1 MDSDRMKKKKTS
13 WQNAVIDLEV
23 LNRQIS
29 FILGVVFVVFSFVP
43 IAAGK
48 PRSTKAASELRG
60 SVHNQILQMADML
73 ADGIINQFPNKF
85 R

>member
-1 MDSDRMKKKKTS
+1 METAPFVSNLRFPFPLKKKNMDSDRMKKKKTS

-48 PRSTKAASELRG
+48 PRSTKAA
-60 SVHNQILQMADML
+60 A
-73 ADGIINQFPNKF
+73 
-85 R
+85 